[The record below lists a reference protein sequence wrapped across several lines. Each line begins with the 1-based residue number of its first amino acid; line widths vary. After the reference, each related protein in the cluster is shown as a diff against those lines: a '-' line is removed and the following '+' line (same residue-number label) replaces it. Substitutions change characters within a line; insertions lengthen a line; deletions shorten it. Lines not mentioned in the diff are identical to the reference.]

1 MQVSDSEGREMEK
14 EVSGGPGKSF
24 LEWYCPETA
33 CNGWVLQVTA
43 VPFSGACCSG
53 LLRGLL
59 LGVCC
64 RQLPPGRYFAL
75 SPLFFGSLPQTH
87 TLSAGTHHP
96 SWQFSCVGFS
106 MAPGQLSLLLG
117 PHLVHEKLLM

>member
-1 MQVSDSEGREMEK
+1 M
-14 EVSGGPGKSF
+14 GGLESHF
-24 LEWYCPETA
+24 LNGA
-33 CNGWVLQVTA
+33 ALRQLCNGWVLQVTA

-64 RQLPPGRYFAL
+64 RRLPPGRCFAL
-75 SPLFFGSLPQTH
+75 SPSFFGSLPQTH